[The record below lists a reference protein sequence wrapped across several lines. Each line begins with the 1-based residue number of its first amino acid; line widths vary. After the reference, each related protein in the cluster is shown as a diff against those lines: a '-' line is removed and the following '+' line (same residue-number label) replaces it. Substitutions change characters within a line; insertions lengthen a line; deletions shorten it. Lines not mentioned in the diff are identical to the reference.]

1 MRHRKAGLK
10 LNRTSSHRKAMFRN
24 MVTSLFKYK
33 RIQTTDTKAK
43 ELRRWA
49 DHLITLAKRG
59 DLHAR
64 RQALS
69 IIREKDVVHALF
81 EEVEEKFGGTSGGYT
96 RVIKIGRRPGD
107 AAPVSL
113 IELVMAE
120 KSKKKKK
127 KKGKAPAAKK
137 ASAKAEVAAPKGA
150 DTAADA
156 AVASEKAEVA
166 PPKTAPVEDKKAPA
180 PEAAEEKPEMDAAA
194 EPVAEEKAVDAE
206 AKEPAAEETAAKE
219 ADESTTEK
227 AAEPAKED
235 SDKAKPKE

>member
-24 MVTSLFKYK
+24 MVTSLFKHK

-69 IIREKDVVHALF
+69 IIREKEVVHALF
-81 EEVEEKFGGTSGGYT
+81 EEAEEKFGGTSGGYT

-127 KKGKAPAAKK
+127 KKGKAQAAKK

-150 DTAADA
+150 VTAANA
-156 AVASEKAEVA
+156 AAASAKTEVA
-166 PPKTAPVEDKKAPA
+166 EPETAPVEDKKAPT
-180 PEAAEEKPEMDAAA
+180 PEAVEGKLEADAAA
-194 EPVAEEKAVDAE
+194 EPVAEEAE
-206 AKEPAAEETAAKE
+206 AKE
-219 ADESTTEK
+219 ADESAAEE